1 MSYPLQH
8 FFEKNEL
15 LALREAFE
23 FDENSEAKFL
33 EGWSIFS
40 VVKFIKIYFKGLDLN
55 EISSEKVIKYAT
67 KEYLGTQIR
76 TYENEKPVT
85 VVVTASGRVKNIF
98 QIIILKDYLKYFY
111 PMKHSRSQ
119 SKTLCSG

>member
-23 FDENSEAKFL
+23 FDENSEEKFL
-33 EGWSIFS
+33 EGLSIF
-40 VVKFIKIYFKGLDLN
+40 KLWNLLKYFKGLDLN

-67 KEYLGTQIR
+67 KQYLGTQIR
-76 TYENEKPVT
+76 TYENEKPLT

-98 QIIILKDYLKYFY
+98 QIIILK
-111 PMKHSRSQ
+111 
-119 SKTLCSG
+119 T

>member
-33 EGWSIFS
+33 EGWSIFQ
-40 VVKFIKIYFKGLDLN
+40 L
-55 EISSEKVIKYAT
+55 
-67 KEYLGTQIR
+67 
-76 TYENEKPVT
+76 
-85 VVVTASGRVKNIF
+85 
-98 QIIILKDYLKYFY
+98 
-111 PMKHSRSQ
+111 
-119 SKTLCSG
+119 